1 MQNKKTWKVTF
12 RAFLYLLPMLVIIG
26 VFNIYPIFKSFA
38 MAFYENYDMFSD
50 ETDGYTL
57 DNFSTLFSDE
67 EFHEALTNTFVYVLF
82 VTPISIIISLF
93 IAIMLNNIKFLRPMF
108 QSIYFLPFVTSTV
121 AISIVWRW
129 LYHSNYGL
137 VNYFLGLFGIES
149 INWLTNPD
157 WAMPAAIIMSI
168 WKSLGFNILLF
179 LVGLGTISKMYY
191 NAAKIDGAS
200 AWQRFRNITVPLLS
214 PTIFL
219 VSIISFINNFKV
231 FDEIYALFNGQPGPS
246 NSTITVIYYLYKK
259 FYTEFDY
266 SVAAAS
272 GIVLFFIILVFTLA
286 QLWLNKR
293 FVHYR

>member
-1 MQNKKTWKVTF
+1 
-12 RAFLYLLPMLVIIG
+12 
-26 VFNIYPIFKSFA
+26 
-38 MAFYENYDMFSD
+38 
-50 ETDGYTL
+50 
-57 DNFSTLFSDE
+57 
-67 EFHEALTNTFVYVLF
+67 
-82 VTPISIIISLF
+82 
-93 IAIMLNNIKFLRPMF
+93 
-108 QSIYFLPFVTSTV
+108 
-121 AISIVWRW
+121 
-129 LYHSNYGL
+129 
-137 VNYFLGLFGIES
+137 
-149 INWLTNPD
+149 
-157 WAMPAAIIMSI
+157 MSI

-179 LVGLGTISKMYY
+179 LVGLGTISKTYY

-200 AWQRFRNITVPLLS
+200 TWQRFRNITVPLLS

-246 NSTITVIYYLYKK
+246 NSTITVVYYLYKK

-272 GIVLFFIILVFTLA
+272 GIVLFVIILIFTLA